1 VTDNG
6 RGFDVERTLVQAAR
20 KGRLGLVG
28 MSERVRLLGG
38 RFDLQSSPG
47 GPTTIS
53 AKIPRWRPLEA
64 ENEAESGDSG
74 AATATLPTG

>member
-38 RFDLQSSPG
+38 RFDLQSSLG

-53 AKIPRWRPLEA
+53 AIIPRWRPMEA
-64 ENEAESGDSG
+64 ETEAESGSSP
-74 AATATLPTG
+74 AATATLPAG